1 MECKKCSRCG
11 RTLPI
16 TEFNKNRKSKDGLQD
31 KCRECFSA
39 YNRKHYQ
46 ENRDKIRKDVHDYQ
60 RDNKMNV
67 YLSRQ
72 KTWDSKEKHTKV
84 EARRLL
90 DAALDAGV
98 IDRPDHCQACGCS
111 SEEHRIEAH
120 HNDYEW
126 PLDVIWLCTPC
137 HRRADAAR
145 AAREAGMNPFDP
157 YTGFGNKP
165 SLTQEHDEALFIS
178 WAMGLETKSA
188 MAERL
193 GIDGNSVTMAI
204 RRAAMHHMASSMND

>member
-1 MECKKCSRCG
+1 MELKKCSECG
-11 RTLPI
+11 RMLPI
-16 TEFNKNRKSKDGLQD
+16 SEFNKNRNSRDGLQD
-31 KCRECFSA
+31 RCRDCFSA
-39 YNRKHYQ
+39 YNRRRYQ
-46 ENRDKIRKDVHDYQ
+46 EKRDRIRKDVHDYQ

-72 KTWDSKEKHTKV
+72 KTWDSREKHTKV
-84 EARRLL
+84 EARRLSG
-90 DAALDAGV
+90 AALDAGV

-120 HNDYEW
+120 HDDYER
-126 PLDVIWLCTPC
+126 PLDIIWLCTPC

-145 AAREAGMNPFDP
+145 VAREAGMNPFDP
-157 YTGFGNKP
+157 YAGFCTKP
-165 SLTQEHDEALFIS
+165 SLTPEQDEALFIS

-204 RRAAMHHMASSMND
+204 RRAAMNHIALSMND

>member
-1 MECKKCSRCG
+1 MELKKCSECG
-11 RTLPI
+11 RMLPI
-16 TEFNKNRKSKDGLQD
+16 SEFNKNRNSRDGLQD
-31 KCRECFSA
+31 RCRDCFSA
-39 YNRKHYQ
+39 YNKRRYQ
-46 ENRDKIRKDVHDYQ
+46 EKRDRTRKDVHDYQ

-72 KTWDSKEKHTKV
+72 KTWDSREKHTKV
-84 EARRLL
+84 EARRLSG
-90 DAALDAGV
+90 AAVAAGI

-120 HNDYEW
+120 HDDYER

-145 AAREAGMNPFDP
+145 VAREAGMNPFDP
-157 YTGFGNKP
+157 YAGFCTKP
-165 SLTQEHDEALFIS
+165 SLTPEQDEALFIS
-178 WAMGLETKSA
+178 WAMGLETRSA

-204 RRAAMHHMASSMND
+204 RRAAMHHIALSMND